1 MSKCDFWQFW
11 LGIQNFPKLSLL
23 KLVNFKIC
31 WAIYPIED
39 QFRLEISRKIFSI
52 WVIPRTYCSLKFTS
66 IARRKIY
73 TRTVTLRSDK
83 SMLLNFTNLII
94 FCNKPKFFCDSNCMF
109 SKTSQNV
116 FLISQGATEGVDW
129 AQKLTRPK
137 HAFSGRELPREQRF
151 IVSFRRV
158 RQGHVSDFEKKL
170 LGYLVKIENGWSD
183 KKVY

>member
-116 FLISQGATEGVDW
+116 FLISRNIHHSKFSTFDLVINTLEF
-129 AQKLTRPK
+129 QKQ
-137 HAFSGRELPREQRF
+137 ELNQSWIFKAPPM
-151 IVSFRRV
+151 
-158 RQGHVSDFEKKL
+158 
-170 LGYLVKIENGWSD
+170 
-183 KKVY
+183 